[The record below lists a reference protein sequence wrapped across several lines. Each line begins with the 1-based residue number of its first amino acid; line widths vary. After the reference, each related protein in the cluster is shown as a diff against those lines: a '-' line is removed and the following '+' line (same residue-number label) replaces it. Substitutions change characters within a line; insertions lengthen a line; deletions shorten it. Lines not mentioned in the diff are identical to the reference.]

1 MLTATLF
8 IRRSKLGE
16 TEVRRGA
23 QTDDQI
29 SLGGVRNYRIM
40 FDSWNVCAPESLN
53 LQAIL

>member
-1 MLTATLF
+1 MMTATLF

-29 SLGGVRNYRIM
+29 SLG
-40 FDSWNVCAPESLN
+40 
-53 LQAIL
+53 